1 VLGLSMPFSYS
12 ASTTRDPMAPVY
24 LVCEA

>member
-1 VLGLSMPFSYS
+1 VLGLSMSFSHS